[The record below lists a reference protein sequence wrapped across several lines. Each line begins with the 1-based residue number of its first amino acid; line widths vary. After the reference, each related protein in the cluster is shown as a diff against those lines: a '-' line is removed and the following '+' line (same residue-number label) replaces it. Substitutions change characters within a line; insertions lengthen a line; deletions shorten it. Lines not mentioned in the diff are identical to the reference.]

1 MVGLTADHIERDIHV
16 AARRM
21 RVGTDF
27 LVRFPHERG
36 ELGLRNAFILA
47 APVRRKPEPAASP
60 RAYRHP
66 AGYLGPRRVFLLLL
80 GDEIE
85 RAAEAGC
92 VASGEQV
99 LGGRRSGL
107 AWPAHCFRYRKV
119 GLNHTVA

>member
-1 MVGLTADHIERDIHV
+1 
-16 AARRM
+16 M

-36 ELGLRNAFILA
+36 ELGLRNAFILDA
-47 APVRRKPEPAASP
+47 HLHRKPEPAASP

-99 LGGRRSGL
+99 LGGPRSRL
-107 AWPAHCFRYRKV
+107 PWPAPCFRHRKV
-119 GLNHTVA
+119 ALNHTAAGPS